1 MQKRSSPKINPSNP
15 RHAAFSTLSLL
26 AESTLH
32 ADELIDR
39 ELSRGSLCGPD
50 RGLYSQLV
58 FGLLRCQGTVD
69 HYLEQLLNKPLE
81 RLEEP
86 LRQMLRLGLYQLHFL
101 DRIPAHAAVHEAV
114 ELAKLVLPRASGF
127 VNGVLRNYLRKK
139 ESLTLPDRTRDS
151 IGHLAA
157 AHSVPR
163 WLLEQWQE
171 QLPKEELEPL
181 AAASSQEPPLTIR
194 ANTLRITRG
203 ELMELFSAAGIS
215 GELCR
220 YSPEGIRL
228 NGHPSVTGLPGFNE
242 GFFVVQDEASQLIS
256 HLLAPLPG
264 QRVLDACAAPGGKTL
279 HLAQLMENRGSI
291 LATDLTERKLL
302 LVRESAERLG
312 ITIVKTAVA
321 DASSPDYLKGMQFD
335 RILLDAPCS
344 GLGVIRRNPE
354 AKWRLQQSDFD
365 RFAARQRRLLA
376 RVSTLLA
383 AGGSM
388 VYATCSTSP
397 QEDEA
402 VLMDFLS
409 HNQQFVVEKGL
420 PAPEWISALQ
430 TTEGILRLWPHRH
443 NTDGF
448 FAARITRLAP

>member
-1 MQKRSSPKINPSNP
+1 MQKKSPAKTNPSNP
-15 RHAAFSTLSLL
+15 RHAAFLTLSLL
-26 AESTLH
+26 ADSTLH

-39 ELSRGSLCGPD
+39 ELSRGSLIGPD
-50 RGLYSQLV
+50 RGLYNQLV
-58 FGLLRCQGTVD
+58 FGVLRRQGTID
-69 HYLEQLLNKPLE
+69 HYLGQLLSQPLQ

-86 LRQMLRLGLYQLHFL
+86 LRQILRLGLYQLLFL
-101 DRIPAHAAVHEAV
+101 DRIPVHAAVHEAV

-127 VNGVLRNYLRKK
+127 VNGVLRNFLRKK
-139 ESLTLPDRTRDS
+139 DCLTLPDRAGDR

-171 QLPKEELEPL
+171 QLPEEELEAL
-181 AAASSQEPPLTIR
+181 AAASSQEPPLTVR
-194 ANTLRITRG
+194 TNTLRITRS
-203 ELMELFSAAGIS
+203 ELLELFSAAGVS

-220 YSPEGIRL
+220 YALEGIRL
-228 NGHPSVTGLPGFNE
+228 DGHPSVTGLPGFNE
-242 GFFVVQDEASQLIS
+242 GFFAVQDEASQLVS

-291 LATDLTERKLL
+291 FATDLTERKLA
-302 LVRESAERLG
+302 LVRESAQRLG
-312 ITIVKTAVA
+312 ITLVQTAVA
-321 DASSPDYLKGMQFD
+321 DASSPDYLKGEQFD

-354 AKWRLQQSDFD
+354 AKWRLQQADFE
-365 RFAARQRRLLA
+365 RFAARQRQLLA

-383 AGGSM
+383 PGGSM

-397 QEDEA
+397 LEDEA

-409 HNQQFVVEKGL
+409 HNRQFVVEKGL
-420 PAPEWISALQ
+420 PVSGEASALQ

-448 FAARITRLAP
+448 FAVRITRLAP